1 MKKKLL
7 YSVFAVGV
15 IGMARPAFAQNEA
28 TNDAAATPANDGAI
42 AEIVVTAERRTST
55 AQRTA
60 ASISVISGGELATEG
75 RYSLSDI
82 VEDMPGIDFGTGE
95 SGRARSGRATDSPAA
110 DLTIRGIRSNVGV
123 AGSATSTATTAAV
136 YVDDVYNGIGGSY
149 DIDRVELLRGPQ
161 GTLYGRSATSG
172 VLAVHTKAPDP
183 SDLGADASLEAGS
196 YDLFHV
202 TGGVNVPLAEDKAA
216 LRVSGNYYER
226 DGYYASRDSGGGRFS
241 NADGRAKLLLK
252 PSENLTATLG
262 FAFQE
267 NRTRT
272 PGVQINQTAPDQF
285 DIFDIEWRTGKN
297 SSRQYWAVV
306 DLDLGDVA
314 LTYVPAFRTF
324 NTKSQVVT
332 RGNGLNI
339 DNDIDTPKDHFH
351 TQELRLR
358 SNNASALQWQTGVM
372 YYKNT
377 LDDVSHVTMS
387 VGGPYGSGPMLAH
400 ADTSKE
406 TTAIGV
412 FAEGTLKLSDS
423 TRLTAGIRYDNTKV
437 VTEQAYTSVLG
448 VTQYLS
454 GNEGIRKFNNVT
466 YKARIEHDLTARNMI
481 YGSVSTGFSP
491 GDVTL
496 TTGTDGRPKVIKLDA
511 ETLTS
516 FEIGTKNRF
525 ASGRLQVNGALYYI
539 DYGAFQAANINLTPQ
554 LPYSSF
560 ANIKMPITVR
570 GAELEIVARP
580 WANGLFSAN
589 FAYTRARYH
598 DIAAEYDFAFA
609 FNQVEGVAPFTANF
623 SYDHTASVGG
633 GAELVLG
640 ADLRFASAHNVAN
653 LFDVYLPY
661 ARDYVRVGDQATVDL
676 RATLSFVDGRY
687 SITGYVR
694 NLTDNRY
701 KTYGITSVD
710 SADASSGVVSSASLN
725 APRTWGLV
733 ASARF

>member
-1 MKKKLL
+1 MMKRLL
-7 YSVFAVGV
+7 YSVFAVGMV
-15 IGMARPAFAQNEA
+15 GIARPAFAQNQAADDPVSSPANEA
-28 TNDAAATPANDGAI
+28 TV
-42 AEIVVTAERRTST
+42 AEILVTAERRTST
-55 AQRTA
+55 AQKTA
-60 ASISVISGGELATEG
+60 ASISVISGGELAMEG

-82 VEDMPGIDFGTGE
+82 VEDMPGTDFGTGE

-123 AGSATSTATTAAV
+123 AGSATSTATTAAI

-172 VLAVHTKAPDP
+172 VLAIHTKAPDP
-183 SDLGADASLEAGS
+183 SDLGADASLETGS

-202 TGGVNVPLAEDKAA
+202 TGGVNVPLVNDKAA

-252 PSENLTATLG
+252 PSENLTAILG

-272 PGVQINQTAPDQF
+272 PGVQINQTAPNQF
-285 DIFDIEWRTGKN
+285 DIFDIEWRSGKN
-297 SSRQYWAVV
+297 GSRQYWAVI

-339 DNDIDTPKDHFH
+339 DNDIDTSKDHFH

-358 SNNASALQWQTGVM
+358 SNDASAPLQWQTGVM
-372 YYKNT
+372 YYNNS

-400 ADTSKE
+400 ADTSKT

-412 FAEGTLKLSDS
+412 FAEGTLNLSDG

-437 VTEQAYTSVLG
+437 VTEQTYTSVLG
-448 VTQYLS
+448 ATEYLL
-454 GNEGIRKFNNVT
+454 GDEGIRKFNNVT
-466 YKARIEHDLTARNMI
+466 YKFRIEHDLTARNMI

-496 TTGTDGRPKVIKLDA
+496 TTGTDGRPKLIELNA

-525 ASGRLQVNGALYYI
+525 AGGRLQVNGALYYI
-539 DYGAFQAANINLTPQ
+539 DYGGFQAANINLTPQ
-554 LPYSSF
+554 LPYSSY
-560 ANIKMPITVR
+560 ANIKMPLTVR
-570 GAELEIVARP
+570 GAELEIMARP
-580 WANGLFSAN
+580 WANGQFSAS
-589 FAYTRARYH
+589 FAFTRARYH
-598 DIAAEYDFAFA
+598 DIPAEYDYVIAFS
-609 FNQVEGVAPFTANF
+609 QVEGVAPFTANL
-623 SYDHTASVGG
+623 SYDHTASVGRG
-633 GAELVLG
+633 TELILG

-653 LFDVYLPY
+653 LYDAYLPY
-661 ARDYVRVGDQATVDL
+661 ARDYVHVGGQATVDL
-676 RATLSFVDGRY
+676 RATASFDDGRY
-687 SITGYVR
+687 ALTGYVR

-710 SADASSGVVSSASLN
+710 SADASGVVSSAGLN

-733 ASARF
+733 TSARF